1 MKKLSLSSKKII
13 TVALLLCLILGIS
26 GCGGENLK
34 DKLLDGY
41 NDFLQFSSK
50 HALTKES
57 KLQGKKSKGEDAY
70 VGSYTAE
77 YKNFDGKEYIFG
89 ATGLERETGNGL
101 TAAYTLKITSGSA
114 SIVWIHS
121 GSEYTITNSEGED
134 TFEITIGSGDNYIVL
149 EGDDF
154 TGSLEL
160 EVK

>member
-1 MKKLSLSSKKII
+1 MQTIKRLTAISLF
-13 TVALLLCLILGIS
+13 LCLVLGLS

-41 NDFLQFSSK
+41 NNFLQFSSR

-57 KLQGKKSKGEDAY
+57 KLQGKKTKGEDAY
-70 VGSYTAE
+70 VGRYTAE
-77 YKNFDGKEYIFG
+77 YEDFDGKEYIFG
-89 ATGLERETGNGL
+89 ATGLERETGNDL
-101 TAAYTLKITSGSA
+101 TAAYTLIITSGSA

-149 EGDDF
+149 EGEGF